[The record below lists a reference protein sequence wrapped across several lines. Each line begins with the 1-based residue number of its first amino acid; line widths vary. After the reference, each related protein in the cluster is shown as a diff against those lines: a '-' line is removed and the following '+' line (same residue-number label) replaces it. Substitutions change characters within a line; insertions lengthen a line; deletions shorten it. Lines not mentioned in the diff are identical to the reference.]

1 MSHESKEALVEEFRR
16 DTILAAALRVIARK
30 GAQGATMQQIADA
43 AGIAKGTI
51 YLYFDSR
58 EALIERAGD
67 RAFGELLARLQGVL
81 DADGPLPERLRELF
95 LALFSFFD
103 ENREFLR
110 VHMEVKYGEVDAGVD
125 ARHGRRSRPLYQQY
139 LALLERFLA
148 RAIERGEAKAVDAGR
163 LAAFLAEGMSAVL
176 LKRLGDGAR
185 PRQEEADWLVD
196 LVLHGL
202 APRGQA

>member
-16 DTILAAALRVIARK
+16 DSIVAAALRVIARK
-30 GAQGATMQQIADA
+30 GAQAATMQQIADA

-67 RAFGELLARLQGVL
+67 RAFGELLARLQSVL
-81 DADGPLPERLRELF
+81 AEGGPLPERLRALF
-95 LALFSFFD
+95 LALISFFD

-110 VHMEVKYGEVDAGVD
+110 VHMEVKYGEADAAVD
-125 ARHGRRSRPLYQQY
+125 ARHGRRSKPLYQQY

-148 RAIERGEAKAVDAGR
+148 RAMERGEAKRVDAGR

-176 LKRLGDGAR
+176 LKRLGDGAI
-185 PRQEEADWLVD
+185 PREEEAEWLVD

-202 APRGQA
+202 TPGERA